1 MIETKT
7 KLERIPQPPE
17 QFLLGNM
24 FALSATAPVQD
35 MIRLAQEYGGIYR
48 LAIRGKV
55 VLVVSDYDL
64 VNEISDEKR
73 FDKTIRG
80 TLGLVRRF
88 GGDGLFTVKTQEP
101 NWSKAH
107 NILLPNFGHKA
118 MQSYHP
124 MMLDIAEQLVS
135 KWGRLR
141 GDEEIDVS
149 RDMTNLTV
157 DTIGLCGFDYRFNS
171 FYHDAEHPFV
181 SAMAGGLSI
190 TQDELRD
197 VPFENYVQ
205 KNRDKQLQENIR
217 TMNETVDRIIKDRK
231 ASGEDLS
238 GKNDLLSYMLSG
250 VDRKSGEKLDDLN
263 IRYQIITFLIAGH
276 ETTSGLLS
284 FALYLL
290 MKHPDVLAKAYHE
303 ADQILGADLD
313 QKPTWNQVNQLV
325 YITQI
330 LKETLRLYPTAP
342 AYAVYPL
349 EDTVIGGKYKVK
361 RSHSVTV
368 LLPALHRDKK
378 IWGENPE
385 VFNPDNFTPEREAAL
400 PPNAWKPF
408 GNGQR
413 ACLGRQFAL
422 QEAALVVGMIL
433 QRFKLIDH
441 KRYELKIKESLT
453 MKPDGFKIKVKPRRD
468 DERAQTLKQQSE
480 PPAAVAGGFAATS
493 HPPATAA
500 GGSDFIATV
509 ARDGKS
515 FAATQRHE
523 TPLLVLFGSNMGT
536 AEEIAR
542 RIAQDAEENGFATK
556 IAEMD
561 DYAGRLPKD
570 GLVFIATSSY
580 NGKPPDNAHEFY
592 NWLENASRSNDDLSG
607 VTFAVFGCGN
617 RDWATT
623 FQAVPRF
630 IDEKLAHLGA
640 RRFYDLGEGDARE
653 DFEGQ
658 FQRWYKPLRKL
669 VGKELNL
676 NFEIDQGVK
685 PLYKLEIVPGAQMSG
700 FVDSFAA
707 KPMRVLTNQE
717 LHRKTGEHPSER
729 STRHI
734 ELELPENVSY
744 SVGDHLGVVPQ
755 NSEDLVKRVAARFG
769 FERETY
775 IRLKKT
781 ANRKTFL
788 PVEQTIS
795 VYRLLRD
802 YVELQEVATRQQ
814 IQILAENTE
823 CPPHKIQL
831 LGLTG
836 EDETSG
842 ERYREEILN
851 KRKSVLDM
859 LEEFPAC
866 SVPFEIYLEMLQP
879 LRPRYYSISSS
890 PLVDQKKC
898 SITVAVVEAP
908 ARSGNGVFQ
917 GVCTN
922 YLNRKTDGKTIY
934 AFVKDTKS
942 SFGLPEDASVPLIM
956 IGPGTGIA
964 PFRGFLQERAKQK
977 EQGIEIGKSI
987 LFFGCRHPE
996 QDFLYE
1002 DELREY
1008 EQRGI
1013 VQLSTS
1019 FSRVE
1024 NQPKCYVQG
1033 EIYERRDAI
1042 WQMLEAGARIYVCGD
1057 ASRMAPDV
1065 RRTFAQIYQE
1075 KTGANGRDAEQWLDD
1090 LSVQNRY
1097 LLDVWASN

>member
-1 MIETKT
+1 MTETNQQF
-7 KLERIPQPPE
+7 ERIPQPPE

-24 FALSATAPVQD
+24 FALSATTPIQD
-35 MIRLAQEYGGIYR
+35 MVRLANEYGGIYR

-64 VNEISDEKR
+64 VNELSDEKR

-124 MMLDIAEQLVS
+124 MMLDIAEQLVL
-135 KWGRLR
+135 KWVRLR

-197 VPFENYVQ
+197 VPLENYVQ
-205 KNRDKQLQENIR
+205 RNRDKQLQQNIR

-238 GKNDLLSYMLSG
+238 GKTDLLSYMLSG

-284 FALYLL
+284 FAVYLL
-290 MKHPDVLAKAYHE
+290 MKNPEILSKAYAE
-303 ADQILGADLD
+303 VDEILGADFD
-313 QKPTWNQVNQLV
+313 QKPTWAQVNQLT

-342 AYAVYPL
+342 AFALYPL
-349 EDTVIGGKYKVK
+349 EDTVIGGKFKVK
-361 RSHSVTV
+361 KSHTVSV
-368 LLPALHRDKK
+368 LLPTLHRDKK
-378 IWGENPE
+378 IWGDNPE
-385 VFNPDNFTPEREAAL
+385 LFNPDNFTPEREAAL

-422 QEAALVVGMIL
+422 QEATLVVAMIL

-453 MKPDGFKIKVKPRRD
+453 MKPDGFKIKVLPRRA
-468 DERAQTLKQQSE
+468 DEKNVNQLKVKNEQVKVNLDSQKIVETREINHSLQ
-480 PPAAVAGGFAATS
+480 VQN
-493 HPPATAA
+493 
-500 GGSDFIATV
+500 
-509 ARDGKS
+509 GK
-515 FAATQRHE
+515 FRHE

-542 RIAQDAEENGFATK
+542 RIAQDAESNGFSTR
-556 IAEMD
+556 IAALN

-570 GLVFIATSSY
+570 GLTFISTSSY
-580 NGKPPDNAHEFY
+580 NGKPPDNANEFCD
-592 NWLENASRSNDDLSG
+592 WLESANEDLSG

-617 RDWATT
+617 RDWAST
-623 FQAVPRF
+623 FQSVPRF
-630 IDEKLAHLGA
+630 VDEKLANLGA
-640 RRFYDLGEGDARE
+640 RRFYGLGEGDARE

-658 FQRWYKPLRKL
+658 FQKWYKPLRKL
-669 VGKELNL
+669 VGKELDL
-676 NFEIDQGVK
+676 QFDIDEGSK
-685 PLYKLEIVPGAQMSG
+685 PLYKLEIVTGAQMSG
-700 FVDSFAA
+700 FVDSFDA
-707 KPMRVLTNQE
+707 KPMQVLTNVE
-717 LHRKTGEHPSER
+717 LHKKTGENPSQR

-734 ELELPENVSY
+734 ELELPENVNY
-744 SVGDHLGVVPQ
+744 NVGDHLGVVPQ
-755 NSEDLVKRVAARFG
+755 NAENLVKRVAARFG

-775 IRLKKT
+775 IRLKKS

-802 YVELQEVATRQQ
+802 YVELQEV
-814 IQILAENTE
+814 
-823 CPPHKIQL
+823 
-831 LGLTG
+831 
-836 EDETSG
+836 
-842 ERYREEILN
+842 
-851 KRKSVLDM
+851 
-859 LEEFPAC
+859 
-866 SVPFEIYLEMLQP
+866 
-879 LRPRYYSISSS
+879 
-890 PLVDQKKC
+890 
-898 SITVAVVEAP
+898 
-908 ARSGNGVFQ
+908 
-917 GVCTN
+917 
-922 YLNRKTDGKTIY
+922 
-934 AFVKDTKS
+934 
-942 SFGLPEDASVPLIM
+942 
-956 IGPGTGIA
+956 
-964 PFRGFLQERAKQK
+964 
-977 EQGIEIGKSI
+977 
-987 LFFGCRHPE
+987 
-996 QDFLYE
+996 
-1002 DELREY
+1002 
-1008 EQRGI
+1008 
-1013 VQLSTS
+1013 
-1019 FSRVE
+1019 
-1024 NQPKCYVQG
+1024 
-1033 EIYERRDAI
+1033 
-1042 WQMLEAGARIYVCGD
+1042 
-1057 ASRMAPDV
+1057 
-1065 RRTFAQIYQE
+1065 
-1075 KTGANGRDAEQWLDD
+1075 
-1090 LSVQNRY
+1090 
-1097 LLDVWASN
+1097 